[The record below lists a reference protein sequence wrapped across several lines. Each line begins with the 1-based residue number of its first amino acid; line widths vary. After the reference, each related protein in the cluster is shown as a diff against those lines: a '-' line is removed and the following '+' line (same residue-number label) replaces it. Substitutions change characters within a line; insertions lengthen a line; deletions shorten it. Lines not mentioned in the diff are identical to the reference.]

1 MNDIAPNLAPKH
13 AIVTGASRGIGRAA
27 ALRFARDGFAVVIN
41 YAGNRDKAAEVVK
54 EITGKGGRAIAV
66 QADVADAAGVA
77 RLFDEAEQAQG
88 KIGVVVNSAGIMKL
102 FPIASGKVEDFDAVF
117 NINVRGTFNVLQQAA
132 KRVADGGRIITVST
146 SVLGMS
152 FPSYGAYAASKA
164 AVEVLTR
171 ILAHELRGRG
181 ITVNAVAPGP
191 TGTELFFE
199 GKNSRADRAA
209 GQACT
214 DGAARHARGHRQ
226 CDFLSRRSGRR
237 LDQRADLARQRRLH
251 LRRRSIA
258 FSSPAL
264 RLVSAKAGTQDLPST
279 LSCDDW
285 ISVGAGMS
293 GHPRRRY

>member
-13 AIVTGASRGIGRAA
+13 AIVTGASHGIGRAA
-27 ALRFARDGFAVVIN
+27 ALRLVRDGFAVVIN
-41 YAGNRDKAAEVVK
+41 YAGNHDKAAEVVK
-54 EITGKGGRAIAV
+54 EIAGKGGRAIAV

-199 GKNSRADRAA
+199 GKTREQIERLAKLAPMERLGTPEDIANVISFLAGPEGGWINAQTLRAN
-209 GQACT
+209 GGYT
-214 DGAARHARGHRQ
+214 
-226 CDFLSRRSGRR
+226 
-237 LDQRADLARQRRLH
+237 
-251 LRRRSIA
+251 
-258 FSSPAL
+258 
-264 RLVSAKAGTQDLPST
+264 
-279 LSCDDW
+279 
-285 ISVGAGMS
+285 
-293 GHPRRRY
+293 

>member
-13 AIVTGASRGIGRAA
+13 AIVIGASRGIGRAA
-27 ALRFARDGFAVVIN
+27 ALRLARDGFAVVIN

-77 RLFDEAEQAQG
+77 RLFDEAEKAHG
-88 KIGVVVNSAGIMKL
+88 KIGGVVNSAGIMKL

-117 NINVRGTFNVLQQAA
+117 NINVHGTFNVLQQAA

-146 SVLGMS
+146 SVLGMN

-199 GKNSRADRAA
+199 GKTQEQIDRLAKLAPMERLGTPEDIANVISFLAGPEGGWINAQTLRAN
-209 GQACT
+209 GGYT
-214 DGAARHARGHRQ
+214 
-226 CDFLSRRSGRR
+226 
-237 LDQRADLARQRRLH
+237 
-251 LRRRSIA
+251 
-258 FSSPAL
+258 
-264 RLVSAKAGTQDLPST
+264 
-279 LSCDDW
+279 
-285 ISVGAGMS
+285 
-293 GHPRRRY
+293 

>member
-27 ALRFARDGFAVVIN
+27 ALRLARDGFAVVIN

-152 FPSYGAYAASKA
+152 FPSYGAYAALRTNCA
-164 AVEVLTR
+164 GAVSPSTR
-171 ILAHELRGRG
+171 SRRAR
-181 ITVNAVAPGP
+181 PGP
-191 TGTELFFE
+191 
-199 GKNSRADRAA
+199 NCSSRARPKSRLT
-209 GQACT
+209 GSPSLHRWS
-214 DGAARHARGHRQ
+214 GSARPRT
-226 CDFLSRRSGRR
+226 
-237 LDQRADLARQRRLH
+237 
-251 LRRRSIA
+251 
-258 FSSPAL
+258 SP
-264 RLVSAKAGTQDLPST
+264 
-279 LSCDDW
+279 
-285 ISVGAGMS
+285 I
-293 GHPRRRY
+293 

>member
-27 ALRFARDGFAVVIN
+27 ALRLARDGFAVVIN

-199 GKNSRADRAA
+199 GKTQSRSSGWPSLHRWS
-209 GQACT
+209 GS
-214 DGAARHARGHRQ
+214 ARPRT
-226 CDFLSRRSGRR
+226 
-237 LDQRADLARQRRLH
+237 
-251 LRRRSIA
+251 
-258 FSSPAL
+258 SP
-264 RLVSAKAGTQDLPST
+264 
-279 LSCDDW
+279 
-285 ISVGAGMS
+285 M
-293 GHPRRRY
+293 

>member
-27 ALRFARDGFAVVIN
+27 ALRLARDGFAVVIN

-54 EITGKGGRAIAV
+54 EITGAGGRAIAV

-77 RLFDEAEQAQG
+77 RLFDEAEQAHG

-146 SVLGMS
+146 SVLGMN

-164 AVEVLTR
+164 AVECSRAFLRTNCAGAASPSTR
-171 ILAHELRGRG
+171 SRQAR
-181 ITVNAVAPGP
+181 PGP
-191 TGTELFFE
+191 SCSSKARPKSRSTGWPSSHRWS
-199 GKNSRADRAA
+199 GS
-209 GQACT
+209 
-214 DGAARHARGHRQ
+214 ARPRT
-226 CDFLSRRSGRR
+226 
-237 LDQRADLARQRRLH
+237 
-251 LRRRSIA
+251 
-258 FSSPAL
+258 SP
-264 RLVSAKAGTQDLPST
+264 
-279 LSCDDW
+279 
-285 ISVGAGMS
+285 M
-293 GHPRRRY
+293 